1 MSRVTGDVAAIEGF
15 VLSGVVEAL
24 SAAVRLAV
32 FGTVLF
38 LLSWRLTLA
47 ALVVA
52 PLFWLASGTS
62 PG

>member
-32 FGTVLF
+32 FDGPVPAVV
-38 LLSWRLTLA
+38 A
-47 ALVVA
+47 ADARGLVVA